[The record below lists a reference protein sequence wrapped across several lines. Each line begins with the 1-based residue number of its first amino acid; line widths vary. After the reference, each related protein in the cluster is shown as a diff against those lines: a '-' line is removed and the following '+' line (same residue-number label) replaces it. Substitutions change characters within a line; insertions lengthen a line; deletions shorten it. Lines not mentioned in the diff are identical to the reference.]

1 MANLVVS
8 FKKELVF
15 SDSFLIQKKIPA
27 MKSCYNWKRKATL
40 LKFYSGIWVF
50 VNLLYIFRR
59 HILKNTPGGLLLKS
73 VPSQVFTVVL
83 ATASDFF
90 FHNQKQSSKGVLRN
104 FAKFTGKHLYKSLFF
119 NKVAGLSPPA
129 LLKKT
134 LVQVFFL
141 KIFAKCQR
149 KHLRPSFFNKVAD
162 LTQQLYF

>member
-73 VPSQVFTVVL
+73 VPS
-83 ATASDFF
+83 
-90 FHNQKQSSKGVLRN
+90 
-104 FAKFTGKHLYKSLFF
+104 
-119 NKVAGLSPPA
+119 
-129 LLKKT
+129 
-134 LVQVFFL
+134 
-141 KIFAKCQR
+141 
-149 KHLRPSFFNKVAD
+149 
-162 LTQQLYF
+162 